1 MKRLQHHGGLVL
13 GLICALLV
21 GFLGWTSG
29 AGSAV
34 PTLGE
39 PTAAVAL
46 YERQLQEKLDGYTG
60 QDAAP
65 EIAQGQA
72 EREEDRNDQ
81 LALIIFSEGFS
92 ACIGS
97 ACAGSACIGSACAAS
112 ACGGSACEGSGCA
125 GSVCEGSACVGSL
138 CGGSG
143 CAGSACG
150 GSACGASACVL
161 SVCVE
166 SGCLGSGCAGSACG
180 GSGCGGSACAGSGCN
195 GSACVF
201 SGCYGSACAASGCD
215 GCSASREGDS
225 KLAAARALSPGR
237 IVGFDAR
244 PGADGIETS
253 FIATGAAWESYEL
266 YRLEADGQVL
276 VARGPAL
283 SDTLLRVTDAAGDA
297 SSAYSLEMRDGASR
311 VAGLSYSPDGA
322 GSGVFGGDAIC
333 PL

>member
-1 MKRLQHHGGLVL
+1 
-13 GLICALLV
+13 V
-21 GFLGWTSG
+21 G
-29 AGSAV
+29 
-34 PTLGE
+34 
-39 PTAAVAL
+39 
-46 YERQLQEKLDGYTG
+46 
-60 QDAAP
+60 
-65 EIAQGQA
+65 
-72 EREEDRNDQ
+72 
-81 LALIIFSEGFS
+81 
-92 ACIGS
+92 
-97 ACAGSACIGSACAAS
+97 S
-112 ACGGSACEGSGCA
+112 ACGGSVCA
-125 GSVCEGSACVGSL
+125 V
-138 CGGSG
+138 
-143 CAGSACG
+143 SACG
-150 GSACGASACVL
+150 GSACGAS
-161 SVCVE
+161 
-166 SGCLGSGCAGSACG
+166 GCE
-180 GSGCGGSACAGSGCN
+180 
-195 GSACVF
+195 GSACV
-201 SGCYGSACAASGCD
+201 GSACQNSACVGSACQNSACVGSGCTKSACVEKD
-215 GCSASREGDS
+215 CSASREGDS